1 MKRIVFIVLG
11 TLCVG
16 LGGIGVVVP
25 GLPTT
30 PFLLLASWLFYHS
43 SPRMRAW
50 LLSSWLGRYIRNY
63 EKNKG
68 LSVRGKVMAIGMM
81 VSMSS
86 LSIFFF
92 LEASLPRLIV
102 AIACLIGVVCVSC
115 IVPTAQ
121 EKNDLEEDLGQPNST
136 QDEAIQG

>member
-16 LGGIGVVVP
+16 LGGLGVVVP

-30 PFLLLASWLFYHS
+30 PFLLLASWLFYRS

-50 LLSSWLGRYIRNY
+50 LLSSWLGKYIRNY
-63 EKNKG
+63 EKNRG

-81 VSMSS
+81 ITMSS

-92 LEASLPRLIV
+92 LETSLPRLIV
-102 AIACLIGVVCVSC
+102 AIACLIGAVTVGF

-121 EKNDLEEDLGQPNST
+121 ETNDQGEELDQYDST
-136 QDEAIQG
+136 QK